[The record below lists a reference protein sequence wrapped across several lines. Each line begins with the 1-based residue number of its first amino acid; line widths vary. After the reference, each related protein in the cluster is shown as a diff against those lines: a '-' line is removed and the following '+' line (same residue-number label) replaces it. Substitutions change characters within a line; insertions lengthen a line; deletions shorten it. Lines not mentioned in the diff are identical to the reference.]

1 MLSFQAIFAEF
12 KRDCIVRSALA
23 LFFLVLPLDLLGA
36 LQYIVVKAFFA
47 STRDATVAEIQRGV
61 VQIVAISDRTTLT
74 TLSLSFVSDITK
86 PNTTIEKIIN
96 TQVVIHR
103 GKYFLKELIKD
114 LLQSAVL
121 PPSERA

>member
-1 MLSFQAIFAEF
+1 MIWIELANTYKMYNNTRGEFGDGERPRMLSFQAIFAEF

-61 VQIVAISDRTTLT
+61 VQYRFRELC
-74 TLSLSFVSDITK
+74 F
-86 PNTTIEKIIN
+86 
-96 TQVVIHR
+96 HR
-103 GKYFLKELIKD
+103 
-114 LLQSAVL
+114 
-121 PPSERA
+121 

>member
-61 VQIVAISDRTTLT
+61 VQIVAISDRTLT
-74 TLSLSFVSDITK
+74 TLSLSCVSDTTK